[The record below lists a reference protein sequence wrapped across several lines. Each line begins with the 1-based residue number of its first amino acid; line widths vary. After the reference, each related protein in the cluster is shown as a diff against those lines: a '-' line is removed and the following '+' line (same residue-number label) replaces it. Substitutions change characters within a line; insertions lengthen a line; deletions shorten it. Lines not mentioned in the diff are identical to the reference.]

1 MCLDCG
7 CRAANK
13 KASVFKGSGAQAPGG
28 AITFRPVE
36 GAVAPAR
43 DESKTPGHTLVLGE
57 KVLAKNEEIAARNQK
72 WFRERGIRV
81 VNMISSPGSG
91 KTLLLEKT
99 TELLRA
105 SGDGAVNGAMS
116 VAILT
121 GDQER
126 DFDERRL
133 ASRGAK
139 VKQINTISSCHL
151 DAAMI
156 ERELGGFVTPE
167 TQLLII
173 ENVGNLVCPAAF
185 DLGETEK
192 VALLSTTEGED
203 KPGKYPLLFHRASVV
218 VITKID
224 LIPHLDWSLEK
235 CIEHIRRV
243 NPEVPIIQ
251 LSARTGEGME
261 EWIKFVTGAAKK
273 AASQAPPAFV

>member
-7 CRAANK
+7 CSAANK
-13 KASVFKGSGAQAPGG
+13 KASVFRTRSNQNGGVGELTFHPVEEKGSSP
-28 AITFRPVE
+28 
-36 GAVAPAR
+36 PAN
-43 DESKTPGHTLVLGE
+43 DESNQPGHTLILGD

-72 WFRERGIRV
+72 WFSDREIRV
-81 VNMISSPGSG
+81 LNMISSPGSG
-91 KTLLLEKT
+91 KTMLLEKT
-99 TELLRA
+99 TELLRTR
-105 SGDGAVNGAMS
+105 GGAMK

-156 ERELGGFVTPE
+156 ERELGGFVTSD
-167 TQLLII
+167 TGLLII

-218 VITKID
+218 VITKTD
-224 LIPHLDWSLEK
+224 LIPHLDWSLGK
-235 CIEHIRRV
+235 CEEHIRKV
-243 NPEVPIIQ
+243 NPSVPIIK

-261 EWIKFVTGAAKK
+261 EWLDFVAGAAAKK
-273 AASQAPPAFV
+273 PFAEGTPASI